1 MKFGDDITEII
12 KNDMTKMEEVLEE
25 LTGLKEITPEMIRE
39 ISDPSER

>member
-25 LTGLKEITPEMIRE
+25 LTGLKEITLEMIRE